1 MKVETFGGFFKKFLF
16 CLKAMKASL
25 EADAEI
31 LVPKLGDRVV
41 KRSRN
46 KFEQEV

>member
-1 MKVETFGGFFKKFLF
+1 
-16 CLKAMKASL
+16 MKASL

-31 LVPKLGDRVV
+31 LVPKLGHRVV

-46 KFEQEV
+46 KSEQEV